1 MLDQK
6 NSRGGKRRVSAVLPG
21 RRESEEDTSTKMSE
35 RYVNLIGKD
44 VAAAHRKYSPVSRLE
59 RNGRAYSTYRQNM
72 ITRRNQSRYPG

>member
-44 VAAAHRKYSPVSRLE
+44 VAAAHRKYSP
-59 RNGRAYSTYRQNM
+59 G
-72 ITRRNQSRYPG
+72 